1 MDRVLLGCG
10 VVAGPLFVG
19 VFLLTGALRP
29 AYDPLR
35 HPVSLLA
42 LGPGGWVQS
51 VNFCVSGLLYLAF
64 AAGLW
69 RTHGPWA
76 ATRAGIVLVAATAA
90 GLVGAGIFPTDP
102 VSGYPPGTPDRMT
115 GRSGP
120 AALLHDLSSAPVFL
134 GLPVA
139 MLLWARAF
147 RRRGRPGWAVGSAGC
162 AAAVL
167 LAFVLAGAGFA
178 QAPALVHLG
187 GLFQRVSISVGMG
200 WLTALGAGALR
211 AARAGPP

>member
-10 VVAGPLFVG
+10 TVADPLFVG

-51 VNFCVSGLLYLAF
+51 LNFCVSGLLYLAF

-69 RTHGPWA
+69 RARGPWT

-90 GLVGAGIFPTDP
+90 GLVD
-102 VSGYPPGTPDRMT
+102 
-115 GRSGP
+115 
-120 AALLHDLSSAPVFL
+120 
-134 GLPVA
+134 
-139 MLLWARAF
+139 
-147 RRRGRPGWAVGSAGC
+147 
-162 AAAVL
+162 
-167 LAFVLAGAGFA
+167 
-178 QAPALVHLG
+178 LG
-187 GLFQRVSISVGMG
+187 GLFQRVSITAGMG
-200 WLTALGAGALR
+200 WLTALAAGALR
-211 AARAGPP
+211 AARVVPRGPGHP